1 METKV
6 FLRKRIAGLWILFSA
21 ILFVLLFR
29 VGWLQFVEGGR
40 LQERAQNISTWKVPV
55 KARRGI
61 IYDAKMR
68 KLALSVSSDSV
79 GAFPAE
85 VKKSGKAT
93 EIAQQLAGILK
104 MPTEEVLSKITSNQ
118 AFVYVKRQ
126 LTDFQAGNRIKTL
139 KLPGIKVYEESKR
152 FYPYGTLAAQVLGI
166 VGIDNIGLGG
176 LEAYYDRFLQGVDG
190 SIMARFD
197 AFGHEIP
204 GTRESFVPPKDGN
217 SLVLT
222 IDQNI
227 QFFAERELDKLMQSA
242 RRPKRA
248 AIVVMRPQTGE
259 ILAMASRPAFDPN
272 DYNAYPEENRRNLAT
287 SLNYE
292 PGSTFKIVTAAAAM
306 EEGVVKPGERFYD
319 PGYIRVGSDMIKCWL
334 YPDSHGS
341 QTFEEAVQNSCNPV
355 FVTLGLRLE
364 EKQQGLLYKYIQ
376 AFGFG
381 RSTRVDFPGEEYG
394 ILIPA
399 DKIKDINIATISIG
413 QGIAVTPLQL
423 LSAACTVANGG
434 IMVRPHLVKE
444 IRDPSG
450 KVIQSFNPEPVGQ
463 IISSQTAKELC
474 LDLERVVSNGTGRN
488 AYIEGYRVAGKT
500 GTAQKAGPHG
510 YQEGKYIASFLGF
523 APANDP
529 QVAAIVIVDEP
540 QGYPYFGGTVAA
552 PIFRAVMEDT
562 LKYLQVPK
570 QVPTLP
576 QDQPASGN
584 VNLIPHFAIP
594 PVIGLNKEQAEIAI
608 RAAGMLPKFTG
619 KGQVVVSQAPEG
631 LKRKPLGT
639 QVILSLGEGS
649 PGAWVMVP
657 DVTGYRLREAAE
669 IMEAMGLR
677 MVSTGDGVAQKIS
690 PEPGS
695 RVPVGSSI
703 QVGFGPQSKQLKEP

>member
-1 METKV
+1 METRV

-21 ILFVLLFR
+21 ILFVLLAR
-29 VGWLQFVEGGR
+29 VGWLQFIEGSHF
-40 LQERAQNISTWKVPV
+40 QERAQNISTWKVPV

-61 IYDAKMR
+61 IYDAKLR

-85 VKKSGKAT
+85 VKKSGQAT
-93 EIAQQLAGILK
+93 KIAQELAKVLK
-104 MPTEEVLSKITSNQ
+104 MPPEEVLAKITSNQ

-126 LTDFQAGNRIKTL
+126 LADFQAGNQIKAL

-152 FYPYGTLAAQVLGI
+152 YYPYGSLAAQVLGI
-166 VGIDNIGLGG
+166 VGIDNVGLGG
-176 LEAYYDRFLQGVDG
+176 VEAYYDRTLQGVDG

-197 AFGHEIP
+197 ALGHEIP
-204 GTRESFVPPKDGN
+204 GTRESFAPPQDGS

-227 QFFAERELDKLMQSA
+227 QFFAERELDKLMQST

-248 AIVVMRPQTGE
+248 SIAVMRPKTGE
-259 ILAMASRPAFDPN
+259 ILALASRPSFDPN
-272 DYNAYPEENRRNLAT
+272 NYGAYPEENRRNVAT
-287 SLNYE
+287 SFNYE
-292 PGSTFKIVTAAAAM
+292 PGSTFKIVTAATAI

-319 PGYIRVGSDMIKCWL
+319 PGYIRVGPDMIKCWI
-334 YPDSHGS
+334 YPDGHGS
-341 QTFEEAVQNSCNPV
+341 ETFEEAVQNSCNPV
-355 FVTLGLRLE
+355 FVNLGLRLE
-364 EKQQGLLYKYIQ
+364 EKQQGLFYKYIQ

-381 RSTRVDFPGEEYG
+381 QPTKVDFPGEEHG
-394 ILIPA
+394 IMIPA
-399 DKIKDINIATISIG
+399 DQIKDINTATISIG

-423 LSAACTVANGG
+423 LNAACTVANGG
-434 IMVRPHLVKE
+434 VMMRPHLVKQ
-444 IRDPSG
+444 ILDPSG
-450 KVIQSFNPEPVGQ
+450 KVIRNLDPESLGQ
-463 IISSQTAKELC
+463 IVSTQTSKELC

-510 YQEGKYIASFLGF
+510 YQEGKYVASFLGF

-529 QVAAIVIVDEP
+529 QVAIIVIVDEP

-552 PIFRAVMEDT
+552 PIFKAVMEDT

-570 QVPTLP
+570 QVPSSS
-576 QDQPASGN
+576 QGQPATTSQAE
-584 VNLIPHFAIP
+584 LAPDFAIP
-594 PVIGLNKEQAEIAI
+594 PVVGLSKQQAELAI
-608 RAAGMLPKFTG
+608 KAAGMVPRMAG
-619 KGQVVVSQAPEG
+619 KGEVVVGQMPAG
-631 LKRKPLGT
+631 LNRKPLGT
-639 QVILSLGEGS
+639 EVTLSLGQGNPS
-649 PGAWVMVP
+649 GWIMVP

-669 IMEAMGLR
+669 ILEAMGLR
-677 MVSTGDGVAQKIS
+677 MVAKGDGVAQRVS

-695 RVPVGSSI
+695 RVSAGASI
-703 QVGFGPQSKQLKEP
+703 EVQLAPSPG